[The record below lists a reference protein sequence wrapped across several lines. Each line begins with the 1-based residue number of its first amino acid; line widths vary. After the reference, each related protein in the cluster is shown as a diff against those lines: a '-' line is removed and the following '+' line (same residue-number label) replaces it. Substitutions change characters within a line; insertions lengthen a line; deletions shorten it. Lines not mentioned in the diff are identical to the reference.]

1 MCSPKRLQD
10 KLPSTRLMEFAATAM
25 MAARHSSLTIKT
37 LSKVPDVDMY
47 EDVIQLT
54 TPLQLQPP
62 VSIYIK
68 SDSPYRVTLIKG
80 NSVDVDA
87 GPQSITKITSFR
99 PLIIASSAP
108 LKSAFEE
115 GWNRLPAELK
125 ALILE
130 FNVKAE
136 NRVGARNKAV
146 YLPIVHCR
154 LLPHL
159 TMTREIAAIA
169 REIFWT
175 KNEFHLE
182 PSYESV
188 VIGKGRLDTRLYF
201 AYPPQAS
208 HHLIRRLAVRIRP
221 MRIEWLKLAKLANGD
236 YGFAGLR
243 NVVVELDMRI
253 VHLTSARKYND
264 FLTNTVGDGIDFHCA
279 GNLKFLAPQKAKGK
293 SSEVSFEDV
302 KKMFN
307 SKIRFAVEETQAE
320 G

>member
-1 MCSPKRLQD
+1 
-10 KLPSTRLMEFAATAM
+10 
-25 MAARHSSLTIKT
+25 MAARHSSLTIKM

-87 GPQSITKITSFR
+87 GQSITKITSFR

-115 GWNRLPAELK
+115 GWNKLPVELK
-125 ALILE
+125 ILTLE
-130 FNVKAE
+130 FNSKAE
-136 NRVGARNKAV
+136 NRVGAGNKCG
-146 YLPIVHCR
+146 YPPIVSCQ

-159 TMTREIAAIA
+159 TMTREIAAMA

-175 KNEFHLE
+175 KNEFYLE
-182 PSYESV
+182 PSNQSV
-188 VIGKGRLDTRLYF
+188 VIGNRRLDKRLYF
-201 AYPPQAS
+201 AYPPRAF
-208 HHLIRRLAVRIRP
+208 HHLIRRLVVRISP
-221 MRIEWLKLAKLANGD
+221 MRHEWRKLAKLANGD
-236 YGFAGLR
+236 CGFAALR
-243 NVVVELDMRI
+243 NVVVELDMRGM
-253 VHLTSARKYND
+253 LYNARAW
-264 FLTNTVGDGIDFHCA
+264 TNFIAQIVGDGVSFHCA
-279 GNLKFLAPQKAKGK
+279 GDMKFLAPQHAKNV

-302 KKMFN
+302 KEMFTG
-307 SKIRFAVEETQAE
+307 KIRFAVEETKSH

>member
-1 MCSPKRLQD
+1 
-10 KLPSTRLMEFAATAM
+10 
-25 MAARHSSLTIKT
+25 MAARTSSLTIKT

-68 SDSPYRVTLIKG
+68 SDSPYRVTLIRG
-80 NSVDVDA
+80 NSIDVDA
-87 GPQSITKITSFR
+87 GPESFTKITSLR
-99 PLIIASSAP
+99 PLVIASSAP
-108 LKSAFEE
+108 LKSAFAE
-115 GWNRLPAELK
+115 GWNKLPAELK
-125 ALILE
+125 ILTIE
-130 FNVKAE
+130 FNMKAE
-136 NRVGARNKAV
+136 NRIGAGDKKV
-146 YLPIVHCR
+146 YPPIVLFQ

-169 REIFWT
+169 REIFWA
-175 KNEFHLE
+175 KNEFYLE
-182 PSYESV
+182 PSYYSV
-188 VIGKGRLDTRLYF
+188 VMGNGRLDPRLYF
-201 AYPPQAS
+201 AYPPQAF

-221 MRIEWLKLAKLANGD
+221 MRDEWLKLAKLANGD
-236 YGFAGLR
+236 YGFAALR
-243 NVVVELDMRI
+243 NVVVELDTRI
-253 VHLTSARKYND
+253 LHWASARRYND

-279 GNLKFLAPQKAKGK
+279 GNLKFLAPQKAKGR

-307 SKIRFAVEETQAE
+307 SRIRFAVEETKAE